1 MKPSPLS
8 QLSIESQQEFGALLL
23 LDQLMRYDLLEIEK
37 DNLTETVSLLEKEVA
52 ELKKGFF
59 HSDEQDQEL
68 SFEKDELREA
78 KEALSQVEKE
88 MKEKDHCR
96 LNLAL
101 AETDDEGL
109 EPLLKFM
116 EERGT
121 LTVSDDNF
129 YQPTKKRPGSIS
141 AFG

>member
-1 MKPSPLS
+1 ML
-8 QLSIESQQEFGALLL
+8 A
-23 LDQLMRYDLLEIEK
+23 
-37 DNLTETVSLLEKEVA
+37 ETISLLEKEVA

-78 KEALSQVEKE
+78 KEALSQVVKE
-88 MKEKDHCR
+88 MKENEHCR

-116 EERGT
+116 EDRGT
-121 LTVSDDNF
+121 LTVNDDNF
-129 YQPTKKRPGSIS
+129 YQFCRSLRSHGMVRELTDESLKSEYEKNYSDLNQDFVFIGPAHNFRSTE
-141 AFG
+141 